1 MAGLFGLTRTGFQGS
16 LADFTD
22 TEGGGESGHGGTQR
36 STDLP
41 EGKSGGCLQQNSGK
55 CQHNDSVLND

>member
-1 MAGLFGLTRTGFQGS
+1 VAGLFRLARTGFQGS
-16 LADFTD
+16 LANLTD
-22 TEGGGESGHGGTQR
+22 TEGGGESGHSGTQR
-36 STDLP
+36 STYLP